1 MQKSMQGGWLRVASN
16 NVIWLQQYVSSVL
29 FGTSSSDSHEVP
41 LVLATPHKVTSL
53 SMSDASSVSIAN
65 GESNHLYFQEISS
78 SQTTAKYKTV
88 NEEVQMQALEDGKKT
103 QGRNYEDLMFDTG
116 ALNGDEVFQ
125 EPILNTDTTIKSS
138 IQISAKKLT
147 LAQTLIEIKSA
158 KPKAVTTAAT
168 TVTPASS
175 RPKAK
180 GIVFHDQEEQAPA
193 STIQLILSLLS
204 TQTSFSTAKTKAK
217 IAESERVNGQ
227 MPGVKRFVSCFLR
240 EANSFILSATSVWK
254 KIFVALMV
262 DCISFGTQQGYIH
275 LEQMVPRWF
284 MPYGDKSLEGIDR
297 KTQHLTHKKDG
308 DLLCLTPLKLKLFE
322 VMVYKP
328 QN

>member
-1 MQKSMQGGWLRVASN
+1 GWLRVASN

-88 NEEVQMQALEDGKKT
+88 NEEVQMQALEDGKK
-103 QGRNYEDLMFDTG
+103 
-116 ALNGDEVFQ
+116 
-125 EPILNTDTTIKSS
+125 
-138 IQISAKKLT
+138 KKLT

-217 IAESERVNGQ
+217 VKKDKSKKEDLKELEEATESDNSNESEENN
-227 MPGVKRFVSCFLR
+227 M
-240 EANSFILSATSVWK
+240 
-254 KIFVALMV
+254 
-262 DCISFGTQQGYIH
+262 
-275 LEQMVPRWF
+275 
-284 MPYGDKSLEGIDR
+284 
-297 KTQHLTHKKDG
+297 
-308 DLLCLTPLKLKLFE
+308 
-322 VMVYKP
+322 
-328 QN
+328 

>member
-1 MQKSMQGGWLRVASN
+1 GWLRVASN

-125 EPILNTDTTIKSS
+125 EPILNTDTTTKSS
-138 IQISAKKLT
+138 IPISSKKLT

-217 IAESERVNGQ
+217 VKKDKSKKEDLKELEEATESDNSNESEENN
-227 MPGVKRFVSCFLR
+227 M
-240 EANSFILSATSVWK
+240 
-254 KIFVALMV
+254 
-262 DCISFGTQQGYIH
+262 
-275 LEQMVPRWF
+275 
-284 MPYGDKSLEGIDR
+284 
-297 KTQHLTHKKDG
+297 
-308 DLLCLTPLKLKLFE
+308 
-322 VMVYKP
+322 
-328 QN
+328 